1 MLIPASVLYLW
12 ALLQLAILLLL
23 QQAFSPWIMAIFVLL
38 TGYKLYSLR
47 FTKRVV
53 SLKLVNVLAALI
65 ALVLVI
71 NIRQAGVMHFMLQI
85 LLLAA
90 SCRLLA
96 LKYDYDAR
104 QLTWVHYFLIGCC
117 FVMHQQIL
125 MALLIF
131 GLIALN
137 LYCHYRLYAPRG
149 AGISWRQS
157 GRSILLILPLW
168 LGMFV
173 LFPRLPPFW
182 QIPNAKVASTGLS
195 DSLDPGSIEKLV
207 RDESLAFRVEFNTA
221 VPKQADLYWRSYL
234 YEDFDGRSWT
244 VNPLRRPE
252 KKPAQRALAAVT
264 QSMSY
269 RVIAEISHQRNL
281 FALGEPLAVEGNGYL
296 TTSGLVAAPRP
307 VNQRTSYQISG
318 MLNPIAQASAYESTI
333 NLRRVNANPKTR
345 EFARKLGS
353 RYSEAPQLVQAIWQH
368 FNQQSYFYS
377 LTPPALGD
385 DSIDAFLFDT
395 QTGFCSHYASAT
407 AVILREAGIAARVV
421 GGYQGGVWH
430 EAQGYLAVRQREAH
444 AWVEYLHQGNW
455 YTFDPT
461 AAVAPERILENLE
474 SALDYEQQ
482 ALLSSYLQWPLID
495 TLYQQFMHLDYYW
508 SVWVLGFNDN
518 NQQYLW
524 QRLRQ
529 HLGLISAILA
539 TLGLLVIV
547 ALLYSNRQQ
556 RKAAPLPAS
565 TALLQR
571 YGARL
576 MHYKPTQQSV
586 SAFLLALAQR
596 SPQHQAWLQHVVQLH
611 ERAVYQDDATA
622 LPELK
627 QQLKRGKAQLAAL
640 LRCVENT

>member
-12 ALLQLAILLLL
+12 VMLQLAVLVLL
-23 QQAFSPWIMAIFVLL
+23 QQAFSPWVMAIFVLL
-38 TGYKLYSLR
+38 SGYKLYSLR
-47 FTKRVV
+47 FTKRVI

-65 ALVLVI
+65 ALVLI
-71 NIRQAGVMHFMLQI
+71 LNIRQAGVMHFMLQI

-117 FVMHQQIL
+117 FVMHQQMLI
-125 MALLIF
+125 ALLIF
-131 GLIALN
+131 GLFALN
-137 LYCHYRLYAPRG
+137 LYCHYRIYAPKD

-157 GRSILLILPLW
+157 GRSLVLILPLW

-207 RDESLAFRVEFNTA
+207 RDESLAFRVEFSGE

-252 KKPAQRALAAVT
+252 RRPQKVALPSV
-264 QSMSY
+264 QQGSSY
-269 RVIAEISHQRNL
+269 RVIAEINHQRNL
-281 FALGEPLAVEGNGYL
+281 FALGEPLAVEGNAYL
-296 TTSGLVAAPRP
+296 TSSGLVAAPRP
-307 VNQRTSYQISG
+307 VNQRTSYQVTGILS
-318 MLNPIAQASAYESTI
+318 PIAQASVYDSGL
-333 NLRRVNANPKTR
+333 NLRLANANPKTR
-345 EFARKLGS
+345 DFAQQLASQFSATPEF
-353 RYSEAPQLVQAIWQH
+353 VQAIWQH

-385 DSIDAFLFDT
+385 NSIDAFLFDT
-395 QTGFCSHYASAT
+395 RTGFCSHYASAT
-407 AVILREAGIAARVV
+407 AVLLREAGIPARVV

-444 AWVEYLHQGNW
+444 AWVEYLYQGNW
-455 YTFDPT
+455 YLFDPT
-461 AAVAPERILENLE
+461 AAVAPERILEDLE
-474 SALDYEQQ
+474 SALDDEQQ

-529 HLGLISAILA
+529 HLGVISAILA
-539 TLGLLVIV
+539 SLGLLLV
-547 ALLYSNRQQ
+547 AAVLYLHWQR
-556 RKAAPLPAS
+556 RKAPPLPAS
-565 TALLQR
+565 TALLLR

-576 MHYKPTQQSV
+576 MQYKPAQQSV
-586 SAFLLALAQR
+586 SAFLLSLAQR
-596 SPQHQAWLQHVVQLH
+596 SPQHQLWLQQLVQLH

-622 LPELK
+622 LDALK
-627 QQLKRGKAQLAAL
+627 LQLKHGKPQLTAL
-640 LRCVENT
+640 LRSIENT